1 MSFNWQTQ
9 IRSQFPA
16 LNQMVRG
23 KQLVYLDSAATT
35 LKPQVVV
42 DAITRFYSLE
52 TANVHRGAHFLSDN
66 ATAKFEK
73 ARQAIATFLG
83 ANVSPEEI
91 VFVKGTTEALNLIA
105 VSLGEIAVSS
115 GDEIL
120 LTEMEHHA
128 NLVPW
133 QMLAQRKNAILKFV
147 EVLPNGEL
155 SLDDFRKKLSAKT
168 KIFAFTACSN
178 TLGTV
183 NDIALLTQEAHK
195 VGAKVVVDG
204 AQFVTYDQCQVKKWD
219 CDFFVFSSH
228 KLFGPFGFGALYGK
242 KSWLDQMPPYQGGG
256 SMISQVELQQSTY
269 NVAPF
274 RFEAGTP
281 HVEGAIGTHAAIDY
295 QESLNWT
302 AIREY
307 KKSLTEYALQSLES
321 LDFVQLYGRAMQR
334 AAIFSFN
341 IEGAHHSDV
350 SQILDQQAIAVR
362 AGHHC
367 TQPLMKRFNITGS
380 VRASLSV
387 YNSKEDIDA
396 LVKGLI
402 KAREMLL

>member
-9 IRSQFPA
+9 IRNQFLA
-16 LNQMVRG
+16 LNQEVRG
-23 KQLVYLDSAATT
+23 KRLVYLDSAATT
-35 LKPQVVV
+35 LKPQSVM
-42 DAITRFYSLE
+42 DTITRFYSFE

-73 ARQAIATFLG
+73 SRQAIANFLG
-83 ANVSPEEI
+83 TDNADEI
-91 VFVKGTTEALNLIA
+91 VFVKGTTDALNLIA
-105 VSLGEIAVSS
+105 FSLGEIAVQA

-133 QMLAQRKNAILKFV
+133 QMLAQRKNAVLKFV

-155 SLDDFRKKLSAKT
+155 SFDDFRKKLSAKT
-168 KIFAFTACSN
+168 KVFAFTACSN

-183 NDIALLTQEAHK
+183 NDIALFTQEAHN

-204 AQFVTYDQCQVKKWD
+204 AQYVTYDQCRVKDWG

-242 KSWLDQMPPYQGGG
+242 KSLLDQMPPYQGGG

-295 QESLNWT
+295 QNSLSWP

-307 KKSLTEYALQSLES
+307 KNSLTTYALQSLKNLE
-321 LDFVQLYGRAMQR
+321 FVDVYGQAAKR

-341 IEGAHHSDV
+341 VKGAHHSDV
-350 SQILDQQAIAVR
+350 SQILDQQGIAVR

-380 VRASLSV
+380 VRASLSI
-387 YNSKEDIDA
+387 YNTKEDIDA
-396 LVKGLI
+396 LVQGLI
-402 KAREMLL
+402 KARGMLL